1 MILKFYK
8 KLSFFPIFFR
18 GVLNLLSQVLSQERQ
33 ILCLVKSEFVANSL
47 KFTLDEVIFNIFNL
61 VPSFSDVF

>member
-8 KLSFFPIFFR
+8 KKMFFFRFFFR

-33 ILCLVKSEFVANSL
+33 FLCLVKSEFVANSL
-47 KFTLDEVIFNIFNL
+47 KFTLDEVIFNIF
-61 VPSFSDVF
+61 

>member
-1 MILKFYK
+1 MILKFLK
-8 KLSFFPIFFR
+8 KLFFSDFFCS
-18 GVLNLLSQVLSQERQ
+18 VLNLLSQVLSQERQ